1 MRLVTWN
8 IARGTAAE
16 KEPFILPLLADV
28 LVLQECARPD
38 EINDRHLWFGP
49 NVSKGVSVQTFGDY
63 RLSPLPVR
71 PDVPPFFIPLEVIG
85 PESFILIAV
94 WAQKEPYLYVEGVS
108 RAIAAYADLI
118 GTRATVLIGDFNSN
132 AIWNAEH
139 PAEHNHSAI
148 VSRLDQLGCASA
160 YHEYFGEA
168 HGSETRHTYFHW
180 WKEERPFHID
190 YVFIP
195 KLWLPR
201 LERVELGSFAQCKG
215 ASDHRPVSI
224 TLRDADACT

>member
-1 MRLVTWN
+1 MH
-8 IARGTAAE
+8 
-16 KEPFILPLLADV
+16 ADKDNTGLFKV
-28 LVLQECARPD
+28 LVDLPCNVVELRCAHWTTL
-38 EINDRHLWFGP
+38 NSCYAFLASLTLWYESLTGP
-49 NVSKGVSVQTFGDY
+49 
-63 RLSPLPVR
+63 
-71 PDVPPFFIPLEVIG
+71 
-85 PESFILIAV
+85 
-94 WAQKEPYLYVEGVS
+94 
-108 RAIAAYADLI
+108 AYADLI
-118 GTRATVLIGDFNSN
+118 GTRSTVLIGDFNSN

-148 VSRLDQLGCASA
+148 VSRLDQLGCSSA

-201 LERVELGSFAQCKG
+201 QQIVQ
-215 ASDHRPVSI
+215 
-224 TLRDADACT
+224 